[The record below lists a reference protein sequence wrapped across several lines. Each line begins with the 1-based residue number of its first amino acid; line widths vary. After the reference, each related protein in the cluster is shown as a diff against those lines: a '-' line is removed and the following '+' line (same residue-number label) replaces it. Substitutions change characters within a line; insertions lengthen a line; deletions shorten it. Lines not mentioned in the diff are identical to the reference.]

1 MKTKLK
7 MTRKDSRRHFEQFH
21 LAVEL
26 VKVIKHFFP
35 DLVRLLKQTKDPR
48 SQSYIT
54 YPNVVLTMTRILS
67 SIFYIS
73 SMRKTSQ
80 KFNSETV
87 IQNIWELCGE
97 QSPEDEIPYW
107 ETINKYLER
116 LDPQELQ
123 DVVCQ
128 LVHRLVRSRAFA
140 GARVRNKYWQVIVD
154 GTQIHSSRKKL
165 DGKSLYRVHN
175 KGTDREYT
183 EYYYYILEAKI
194 VLHPDIIVSIMTE
207 FVENTDGKEA
217 EKQDCERKA
226 CYRLMERFKKEF
238 PKLPV
243 CFCADSLYACENFF
257 IKCRDNAWRYI
268 LRYKE
273 GSIPTVAD
281 EYSRL
286 KKTERNCRKQELSDG
301 ACWHDFVTDIDYN
314 GHKVNIAE
322 YREERDI
329 KIKKGDRKGETKKI
343 KTRFL
348 FLTDLPIRRNN
359 VAALTESGRRRWKIE
374 NEGFNA
380 QKKHGY
386 FLEHLFSKD
395 YQALKN
401 HYYLIQIGHMISQ
414 VMEAWEKIWKKTALS
429 LSEKH
434 GQIWESFRSIKLYEY
449 RHETGKRFQIRF
461 R

>member
-7 MTRKDSRRHFEQFH
+7 VTRKERRRHFEQFH

-26 VKVIKHFFP
+26 VKIIKHFFP
-35 DLVRLLKQTKDPR
+35 DLPRLLKQTKDPR
-48 SQSYIT
+48 NQGYIT
-54 YPNVVLTMTRILS
+54 YPNVILLMTRILS

-97 QSPEDEIPYW
+97 EASQQELPYW
-107 ETINKYLER
+107 ETINKYLKK
-116 LDPQELQ
+116 LDPKELQ

-128 LVHRLVRSRAFA
+128 LVRRLVRSRAFA
-140 GARVRNKYWQVIVD
+140 GARVRNKYWQVVVD

-175 KGTDREYT
+175 KGTDKEYT

-207 FVENTDGKEA
+207 FVENTDEKEA

-226 CYRLMERFKKEF
+226 CYRLMDRLQKEF
-238 PKLPV
+238 PRLPA
-243 CFCADSLYACENFF
+243 CLCADSLYACENFF
-257 IKCRDNAWRYI
+257 IKCRDNAWHYI

-281 EYSRL
+281 EYGRL
-286 KKTERNCRKQELSDG
+286 KKTEKNCRKQELSDG
-301 ACWHDFVTDIDYN
+301 ACWYDFVTDIDYN

-322 YREERDI
+322 YREERDV
-329 KIKKGDRKGETKKI
+329 KIKKGDRKGETKKK

-348 FLTDLPIRRNN
+348 FLTNLPIRHNN
-359 VAALTESGRRRWKIE
+359 VAALIASGRRRWKIE

-380 QKKHGY
+380 QKRHGY

-414 VMEAWEKIWKKTALS
+414 VMEAWGKIWKKTAQS

-434 GQIWESFRSIKLYEY
+434 GRIWESFRSIKLYEY
-449 RHETGKRFQIRF
+449 RQETGKRFQIRF
-461 R
+461 Q

>member
-1 MKTKLK
+1 MG
-7 MTRKDSRRHFEQFH
+7 
-21 LAVEL
+21 
-26 VKVIKHFFP
+26 
-35 DLVRLLKQTKDPR
+35 
-48 SQSYIT
+48 
-54 YPNVVLTMTRILS
+54 
-67 SIFYIS
+67 FYTS

-87 IQNIWELCGE
+87 IHNIWELCGE
-97 QSPEDEIPYW
+97 KAPADEIPYW

-128 LVHRLVRSRAFA
+128 LVYRLVRSRAFA
-140 GARVRNKYWQVIVD
+140 DARVRNKYWQVIVD
-154 GTQIHSSRKKL
+154 GTQIHSSRKEL
-165 DGKSLYRVHN
+165 DEKSLYRIHN

-183 EYYYYILEAKI
+183 EYYYYVLEAKI

-238 PKLPV
+238 PRLPA

-257 IKCRDNAWRYI
+257 IKCHSNGWHYI

-281 EYSRL
+281 EYRRL
-286 KKTERNCRKQELSDG
+286 KKTEKNCREQKLSDG
-301 ACWHDFVTDIDYN
+301 SCWHDFVTDIDYN
-314 GHKVNIAE
+314 GHKVNIVE
-322 YREERDI
+322 YGEEREV
-329 KIKKGDRKGETKKI
+329 KIKKGNRKGCTKNI
-343 KTRFL
+343 KTGFL
-348 FLTDLPIRRNN
+348 FLTDLSVSHNN
-359 VAALTESGRRRWKIE
+359 VAALTETGRRRWKIE

-380 QKKHGY
+380 QKRHGY
-386 FLEHLFSKD
+386 FLEHLFSRD

-414 VMEAWEKIWKKTALS
+414 VMEAWEKLWKKTVLD

-434 GQIWESFRSIKLYEY
+434 ERIFESFRNIKLCEY
-449 RHETGKRFQIRF
+449 RQEIGRRFQIRF
-461 R
+461 Q

>member
-7 MTRKDSRRHFEQFH
+7 VTRKETRRHLEQFH

-35 DLVRLLKQTKDPR
+35 DLASLLKQTKDPR
-48 SQSYIT
+48 NQSYIT
-54 YPNVVLTMTRILS
+54 YPNVILLMTRILS

-97 QSPEDEIPYW
+97 KAIPDEVPYW

-116 LDPQELQ
+116 LDPGELQ
-123 DVVCQ
+123 DVVCR
-128 LVHRLVRSRAFA
+128 LVYRLVRSRAFA
-140 GARVRNKYWQVIVD
+140 DARIRNKYWQVIVD
-154 GTQIHSSRKKL
+154 GTQIHSSRRKL
-165 DGKSLYRVHN
+165 DEKSLYRVHN
-175 KGTDREYT
+175 KGSDKEYT

-217 EKQDCERKA
+217 EKQDCELKA
-226 CYRLMERFKKEF
+226 CYRLMERLKKEF

-243 CFCADSLYACENFF
+243 CLCADSLYACENFF
-257 IKCRDNAWRYI
+257 IKCSGNGWRYI

-286 KKTERNCRKQELSDG
+286 KKTEKNCRKQELSDG

-322 YREERDI
+322 YREERDV
-329 KIKKGDRKGETKKI
+329 KIKKGNRKGETKKI

-348 FLTDLPIRRNN
+348 FLTDLPIKRSN

-374 NEGFNA
+374 NEGFNT

-386 FLEHLFSKD
+386 FLEHLFSRD

-414 VMEAWEKIWKKTALS
+414 VMEAWEKLWKKAALDLTEKHRRIFES
-429 LSEKH
+429 FQIIRLSEH
-434 GQIWESFRSIKLYEY
+434 RQ
-449 RHETGKRFQIRF
+449 ETGKRFQIRF
-461 R
+461 Q